1 MDERHIHL
9 AFSRFQEEAGLQ
21 EVRVLPEGG
30 ARQSWSLI
38 SGPALGPEGCALCV
52 SESAIVW
59 QQDALSSE
67 DGSLRLS
74 MSF

>member
-21 EVRVLPEGG
+21 VVRVLPEGG

-38 SGPALGPEGCALCV
+38 SRPGPGVQKGVLFV
-52 SESAIVW
+52 Y
-59 QQDALSSE
+59 LSQP
-67 DGSLRLS
+67 
-74 MSF
+74 